1 MLVAG
6 CNKTDTGG
14 AIDAGGS
21 AAAPTPA
28 VIQGA
33 CPQVYLLDGTANYR
47 TYAKGAKDDPTKIV
61 YQASLADTTRQ
72 CVQNESQLAM
82 TVVVQ
87 GRVVCRPRRRR
98 RNRQPADPRRRHRRQ
113 EHALFRTGA
122 ISGRGPCRRWRHPVH
137 LHQGRCRIARRR
149 RRLRQGL
156 CRLRRRPGEEE
167 EIGSSNRRNK
177 RTGGSVPPVF
187 VSSSASFQAISD
199 SDHSDSAAMTPGSA
213 LMREITVSAPASVS
227 LSACEG

>member
-1 MLVAG
+1 MFGKTSSRLLGISLLLLAAG

-72 CVQNESQLAM
+72 CVQNESQLVM
-82 TVVVQ
+82 TIVVQ
-87 GRVVCRPRRRR
+87 GRVVSG
-98 RNRQPADPRRRHRRQ
+98 PAGGAGNVNLPIRVAATDGKNTLYSELTQYPVEVASGAGATQ
-113 EHALFRTGA
+113 FIFTKAQVALPAGA
-122 ISGRGPCRRWRHPVH
+122 GDFAKIYVGFDEGPVKG
-137 LHQGRCRIARRR
+137 Q
-149 RRLRQGL
+149 
-156 CRLRRRPGEEE
+156 
-167 EIGSSNRRNK
+167 K
-177 RTGGSVPPVF
+177 K
-187 VSSSASFQAISD
+187 
-199 SDHSDSAAMTPGSA
+199 
-213 LMREITVSAPASVS
+213 
-227 LSACEG
+227 

>member
-1 MLVAG
+1 VFGKVSVRLLGISLLVVIAG

-72 CVQNESQLAM
+72 CVQNESQLVM

-87 GRVVCRPRRRR
+87 GRVVAG
-98 RNRQPADPRRRHRRQ
+98 PAGGAGTVNLPIRVAATDGKNTLYSELTQYPV
-113 EHALFRTGA
+113 EVPTGVGTTQFIFTKA
-122 ISGRGPCRRWRHPVH
+122 QITLPAGAGDFAKVYVGFDEGP
-137 LHQGRCRIARRR
+137 
-149 RRLRQGL
+149 
-156 CRLRRRPGEEE
+156 
-167 EIGSSNRRNK
+167 
-177 RTGGSVPPVF
+177 
-187 VSSSASFQAISD
+187 
-199 SDHSDSAAMTPGSA
+199 AAGKKKK
-213 LMREITVSAPASVS
+213 
-227 LSACEG
+227 